1 MLSSCNSLWSDAFV
15 NCHITLLGTSCFIVS
30 EAEMAECHYAVM
42 LFLVADIKC
51 NQSSV
56 VSVSAADGKR
66 LASVGLDDN
75 HTIILWEWRKG
86 EKLSTIR

>member
-1 MLSSCNSLWSDAFV
+1 
-15 NCHITLLGTSCFIVS
+15 
-30 EAEMAECHYAVM
+30 MAESHYAVM